1 MGGTGRTAA
10 PVAENHQER
19 CNPAIR
25 AAALMFIIN
34 RLKMAKDMHRSKV
47 TKYEAPT
54 STASPTTST
63 STASPT
69 TAQPCQ
75 PTPCLA
81 SPAPTVSCS
90 SATPTA

>member
-54 STASPTTST
+54 YDTLSLDRIEPV
-63 STASPT
+63 
-69 TAQPCQ
+69 CRNG
-75 PTPCLA
+75 
-81 SPAPTVSCS
+81 PAAGAGAAERRMAPL
-90 SATPTA
+90 